1 METTFGGRLSSCSEQ
16 VSITSLGNGFGNS
29 FVEQVWGAA
38 LGSLRSFEEQL
49 LPAALNGEHL
59 WEVALK
65 RYFGEQLSAAT
76 LGSSSREPLWRIA
89 LGNTLGNRF
98 EA

>member
-1 METTFGGRLSSCSEQ
+1 M
-16 VSITSLGNGFGNS
+16 
-29 FVEQVWGAA
+29 EQVWGAA

-89 LGNTLGNRF
+89 LGNALGNRF
-98 EA
+98 EV